1 MATFSTSFSLQ
12 AIYVYRIGD
21 AAHRGCLKIG
31 QVTADG
37 VQPGAAPNSPELQE
51 LARARI
57 RRQTQTAGVEYELLH
72 TELTLA
78 PAARGRLRCFNDKE
92 VHDVLLR
99 SKVRRKR
106 FAVDGHAATEWFVTD
121 LATVQRAIAAAKE
134 GRKSLAPG
142 EVTADFSPIVFRP
155 EQQRAIKETVRHFRR
170 KTGKRMLWNAK
181 MRFGKTLCALE
192 VASETG
198 CRRTLI
204 LTHRPVVDEGWRDD
218 FFKIFHGRKDCIY
231 CSKGDREAFADAEA
245 RAARGEASYVCFAS
259 MQDLRGSQ
267 TVGGQYDKNDGIF
280 SVRWDLVIVDE
291 AHEGTQTSLGR
302 AVLDQLLKKDTRLLQ
317 LSGTPFNLLS
327 GTRDEEVFTWDYV
340 MEQRAKR
347 EWAEKR
353 PGEPNPYAAL
363 PAMHVYT
370 YDLGE
375 PLARYRD
382 TENEFDFR
390 EFFRTLD
397 EDEERF
403 VHERD
408 VRAFLDLL
416 CQDAP
421 QTLYPFARQ
430 DFRDN
435 FRHTLWMVPGVRA
448 ARALSLLLRAH
459 PVFGAFAVANVAG
472 AGDEE
477 EEETDALKKVRA
489 AITDRPGETYSVTLS
504 CGRLTTG
511 VSVPE
516 WTAVLMLS
524 GQASTSAAS
533 YLQTVFRVQTP
544 AVIDGRMKTDCH
556 VFDFAPDRT
565 LRVLAEAAGVTARG
579 DNTSEARR
587 AALEAFLAFC
597 PVISLEGSAMRRMDA
612 GRLMTHLKRAYVEKV
627 VRQGFEADELYSD
640 ELWRLDDKA
649 LRDFERLR
657 GVIGETRA
665 MGPMGDF
672 TLNAQG
678 LTGKAAR
685 KEAGRADKEEKKAK
699 GAPTAEELERR
710 RLAANRRSAISV
722 LRGVSVRLP
731 LMVYG
736 ARLDDEEER
745 LTLERFAALVDD
757 RSWREFM
764 PRGVTKRVFRDLAR
778 YYDEDVFADAAR
790 RIRSLAQRADALPA
804 EERVGRIAAL
814 FALFRNPDK
823 ETVLTPWR
831 VVNLHL
837 SSTIGGYC
845 FFDETFA
852 AELPAPRPV
861 PRGEA
866 TARVFAPGARV
877 LEINS
882 KSGLYALYMAY
893 AKYRRRLREA
903 SAAGLSRSAP
913 DEDERRC
920 LWLETVADDIFVLC
934 ATPLA
939 AAITR
944 RTLLGFHKGAHA
956 NIAVRP
962 TLAEDIKAGP
972 DAAAALVRNGD
983 KFWKA
988 NHNTKMDFEAVV
1000 GNPPYQITT
1009 AQKETANGQKAV
1021 TSVFQYFQDIAD
1033 ALGRYSS
1040 LIYPGKRWIQRSG
1053 KGMGDFGLRNINDP
1067 HLSRLIY
1074 FPDATD
1080 LFSSVGI
1087 ADGLSIVFKDARK
1100 TSAEFEYEYRHG
1112 DEHVSV
1118 RRSSPGEKPF
1128 PLCPLD
1134 EDVCDTVSRRMQEL
1148 RLAPLAR
1155 SISNQKL
1162 FSIESD
1168 FVETHPGAARPWE
1181 EGGAFDPAREVRLLT
1196 NDRAGKAGRARWFV
1210 VDRKYIAT
1218 GLDVLDK
1225 WKVIVSSA
1233 NAGGQKRRN
1242 QIEAVGPNCA
1252 FGRSRVALKVF
1263 DTEREAQNFL
1273 VYCQSELVRF
1283 MFLMTDEALNT
1294 LAQLVPDLGDYTD
1307 TGQIDYNGD
1316 IDTQLYALFDIDA
1329 QEQRHIRNVLKKY
1342 P

>member
-347 EWAEKR
+347 EWADKR

-390 EFFRTLD
+390 EFFRTRE

-579 DNTSEARR
+579 DNTSETRR

-685 KEAGRADKEEKKAK
+685 REAGRADKEEKKAK

-745 LTLERFAALVDD
+745 LTLERFASLVDD
-757 RSWREFM
+757 RSWKEFM

-1000 GNPPYQITT
+1000 GNPPYQIEGSNTRKAPVYHLFYDLA
-1009 AQKETANGQKAV
+1009 AQ
-1021 TSVFQYFQDIAD
+1021 
-1033 ALGRYSS
+1033 
-1040 LIYPGKRWIQRSG
+1040 
-1053 KGMGDFGLRNINDP
+1053 
-1067 HLSRLIY
+1067 
-1074 FPDATD
+1074 
-1080 LFSSVGI
+1080 
-1087 ADGLSIVFKDARK
+1087 
-1100 TSAEFEYEYRHG
+1100 
-1112 DEHVSV
+1112 
-1118 RRSSPGEKPF
+1118 
-1128 PLCPLD
+1128 
-1134 EDVCDTVSRRMQEL
+1134 
-1148 RLAPLAR
+1148 LAPLASLITPGRFLFRAGQTPAEWTERVLADPHFSVVEYFPNSRAVFPSVDIKGGVAITLRDTTRTPGPVGFFSVYPELR
-1155 SISNQKL
+1155 SIVKKVKAKGEESICPLVSSQGLYKFTEKAFEDCPRAAEVQGKGTGMKVTSNSFTGLPEL
-1162 FSIESD
+1162 FTEKPAD
-1168 FVETHPGAARPWE
+1168 GTETVGVLGLYMKR
-1181 EGGAFDPAREVRLLT
+1181 REVRHIS
-1196 NDRAGKAGRARWFV
+1196 RAYLQSNGYLETYNVFVPEANGSGAIGEVLSTPIIGTPMIGHTDTFISVGRFATREEAEACLKYVKTRFARTMLGTLKATQHNPRDTW
-1210 VDRKYIAT
+1210 
-1218 GLDVLDK
+1218 
-1225 WKVIVSSA
+1225 A
-1233 NAGGQKRRN
+1233 NVPMQRFTAGGDIDWTRT
-1242 QIEAVGPNCA
+1242 
-1252 FGRSRVALKVF
+1252 VA
-1263 DTEREAQNFL
+1263 E
-1273 VYCQSELVRF
+1273 
-1283 MFLMTDEALNT
+1283 
-1294 LAQLVPDLGDYTD
+1294 
-1307 TGQIDYNGD
+1307 
-1316 IDTQLYALFDIDA
+1316 IDTQLFS
-1329 QEQRHIRNVLKKY
+1329 KY
-1342 P
+1342 GLSAEEASFVEEKVKPME